1 MPEFET
7 YIFLHNMGLAHLDMS
22 IVCSNS
28 SVVVDDVL
36 SVKALQHQNRAYLC
50 LRKSFILLAK
60 TISDRTTIATTTASI
75 QLLHCYDMSLRYRS
89 MILFL
94 HNIFQM
100 FNACSYYDTNDSHR
114 HDNQWYQN
122 ERDHYTAAFDHIV
135 RKLSIL
141 KQWHDKLGLR
151 SAAAGAA

>member
-7 YIFLHNMGLAHLDMS
+7 SILLHNMGLAYLGMS
-22 IVCSNS
+22 IVLSNS
-28 SVVVDDVL
+28 SVLLDDVL
-36 SVKALQHQNRAYLC
+36 SVKALHYQNRAYLC

-60 TISDRTTIATTTASI
+60 TISDRTTTTTSI

-100 FNACSYYDTNDSHR
+100 FNGWYYYDANDSHR

-122 ERDHYTAAFDHIV
+122 ERDQYTAAFDHIV
-135 RKLSIL
+135 RKLNIM